1 MARQEFPDS
10 LGVKNPFSCHCRRPS
25 QSSGEIFCFVSFLKR
40 LIPGGFPRG
49 SVERSPPASW
59 VQSLDQEDPLE
70 KAMATHSS
78 ILAWKIPWMENP
90 RRLQSMGSQSV
101 DTTERLHFHFQ
112 KETKNFISSNNN
124 VFSTIFPVVY
134 DHRIKHFILN
144 KSKST

>member
-25 QSSGEIFCFVSFLKR
+25 QSSGEIFCFVSFLKG

-70 KAMATHSS
+70 KAMAIDSTV
-78 ILAWKIPWMENP
+78 LVWRIPRTEELG
-90 RRLQSMGSQSV
+90 RIQSMELQVQFSSVQSLSRV
-101 DTTERLHFHFQ
+101 RLFV
-112 KETKNFISSNNN
+112 T
-124 VFSTIFPVVY
+124 P
-134 DHRIKHFILN
+134 
-144 KSKST
+144 